1 MRVIAG
7 EAKGKKLV
15 APAGT
20 TTRPA
25 AERLRESLFGMLGE
39 RVEDARVL
47 DLFAGS
53 GALGIEALS
62 RGAREVTFV
71 ERDDAAIGA
80 IRRNLTTTGY
90 ADRGRVVRADVSAYL
105 RRAAD
110 EFDLVFC
117 DPPYADVALL
127 ADLLAADDLRRV
139 TRGALVVRTLRKHA
153 PPAPPPWTV
162 ERERDVGEDL
172 VRFLA

>member
-7 EAKGKKLV
+7 EAKSKRLV

-20 TTRPA
+20 ATRPA
-25 AERLRESLFGMLGE
+25 SDRLRESLFGMLGE
-39 RVEDARVL
+39 RCADARVL

-62 RGAREVTFV
+62 RGAREATFV

-80 IRRNLTTTGY
+80 IRRNLAATGY
-90 ADRGRVVRADVSAYL
+90 VERARVVRADVAAYL
-105 RRAAD
+105 RRATD
-110 EFDLVFC
+110 GFDLVFA

-127 ADLLAADDLRRV
+127 AELLGGDDLRRLTHGV
-139 TRGALVVRTLRKHA
+139 LVVRTLRKHA
-153 PPAPPPWTV
+153 PPVPPRWTV
-162 ERERDVGEDL
+162 ERERDVGEDI
-172 VRFLA
+172 VRFLS